1 MTGTRRAARWLGV
14 RTRSPG
20 ARGPPEE
27 SRCEESTHEESRREE
42 PRTRSPRVRSP
53 GARRPR
59 ARRPRTTVAPGSS
72 HDRRAH
78 AANRNSE
85 ECSRQMRQFTEA
97 NCRNVRKI
105 RELSQHE
112 AVPDWSAPFRQ
123 SFLNRVET
131 EHAQETDDDD
141 GSGGAAG
148 GPCDRADARSD
159 AIAAKCHFVEGA
171 GYY

>member
-1 MTGTRRAARWLGV
+1 MVEEKCGCGSVTGTRRAARWLGV
-14 RTRSPG
+14 HTTEVRGVHPRGVHAPG
-20 ARGPPEE
+20 VQV
-27 SRCEESTHEESRREE
+27 RR
-42 PRTRSPRVRSP
+42 VH
-53 GARRPR
+53 ARRVD
-59 ARRPRTTVAPGSS
+59 ALGPGRNSR
-72 HDRRAH
+72 DTRAH
-78 AANRNSE
+78 AANRNNA

-97 NCRNVRKI
+97 NFRNVQKI

-141 GSGGAAG
+141 GSGGAVG

-159 AIAAKCHFVEGA
+159 AIAAECHLVEGA